1 MTAYDGSRRNLKM
14 VNGAAYSTATVW
26 PPPGNQKKI
35 LGREQRLS
43 GQSVENGQNR
53 KGGTRGDGS
62 SWVKEGIELFPNTVY
77 HLDRYHLRKNL
88 TECLAFSTTIHQA
101 VVEAIEQK
109 NLQAHNRHPG
119 QGS

>member
-1 MTAYDGSRRNLKM
+1 VATTRESEKFWEESSAYLANQWKM
-14 VNGAAYSTATVW
+14 D
-26 PPPGNQKKI
+26 KI
-35 LGREQRLS
+35 ERVELG
-43 GQSVENGQNR
+43 
-53 KGGTRGDGS
+53 GDGS

-109 NLQAHNRHPG
+109 NLQALIDILDRAAKKQTKIPEEKRSINLKNIC
-119 QGS
+119 